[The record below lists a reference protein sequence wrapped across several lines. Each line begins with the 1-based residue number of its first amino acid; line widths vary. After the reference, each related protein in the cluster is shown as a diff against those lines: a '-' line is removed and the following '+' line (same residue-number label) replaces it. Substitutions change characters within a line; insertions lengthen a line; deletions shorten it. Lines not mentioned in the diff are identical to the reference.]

1 MNLNTPHLH
10 LLLNHVPT
18 IGTTIAVAILILSF
32 IRRNEGMRRVALELF
47 CLIALLTLPAYI
59 TGVGTQVALE
69 KGFEVPPVLISAHH
83 DAAIWG
89 SIFMVLTGGAAW
101 LALWQTRRVS
111 RPSRGALAAVVL
123 LSVFT
128 VAAMARAATLGG
140 EIRHPEILLDPAAA
154 AELTEPVAPSWLSA
168 ASIATFVT
176 GRTWVWPTSEA
187 LHFIGLWLLFGVV
200 VLANLRL
207 LGFLKAIPF
216 AALHRLLPWA
226 VLALGVNLVTGM
238 MFVIAAPGQYVEN
251 VSFFWKIGLLL
262 IAGLDLL
269 YLTVFDGPWEVSAG
283 RETPLLDKALA
294 ASAIAAWIGV
304 MYFGRMLPFI
314 GNAF

>member
-1 MNLNTPHLH
+1 
-10 LLLNHVPT
+10 
-18 IGTTIAVAILILSF
+18 
-32 IRRNEGMRRVALELF
+32 MRRVALELF
-47 CLIALLTLPAYI
+47 CLIALLTLPAYL
-59 TGVGTQVALE
+59 TGVGTQIALE
-69 KGFEVPPVLISAHH
+69 KAYEVPPVLISAHH

-111 RPSRGALAAVVL
+111 RPSRGAVAAVVI

-140 EIRHPEILLDPAAA
+140 EIRHPEILLDPQAA
-154 AELTEPVAPSWLSA
+154 AELTEPVAPAWLSA
-168 ASIATFVT
+168 ASIAMFVT

-207 LGFLKAIPF
+207 LGFLRAIPF
-216 AALHRLLPWA
+216 AAVHRLLPWA

-238 MFVIAAPGQYVEN
+238 MFVIAAPTQYVEN

-269 YLTVFDGPWEVSAG
+269 YLTVFDGPWEASAG
-283 RETPLLDKALA
+283 RDTPLLDKALA
-294 ASAIAAWIGV
+294 ASALVAWIGV